1 MALVFTLDNDGRL
14 DWRGL
19 GNTTRPDLSM
29 EEAQLVALA
38 EAAGALRY
46 IGDALLSV
54 VEAIREKKAD

>member
-1 MALVFTLDNDGRL
+1 MALILTLDDDGRL

-19 GNTTRPDLSM
+19 GNTNRPDLTL

-38 EAAGALRY
+38 EAAGALCY

-54 VEAIREKKAD
+54 AEAIREKKAD

>member
-1 MALVFTLDNDGRL
+1 MALLFTLDDDGRL

-19 GNTTRPDLSM
+19 GNTTRPDLTV

-46 IGDALLSV
+46 IGEALLSV
-54 VEAIREKKAD
+54 AEAIREHKSD

>member
-1 MALVFTLDNDGRL
+1 MALIYTLDDDGRL

-19 GNTTRPDLSM
+19 GNTTRPSLSL

-46 IGDALLSV
+46 IGDALHSV
-54 VEAIREKKAD
+54 AEAIREHQSD